1 MKIFLLEDDYL
12 LNKAINQYLA
22 SKGFTVS
29 SFYNGNEAIAA
40 ITDDYDLMILDI
52 DIPQLNGIAVMQEI
66 RKLYPR
72 KPVIMISATIDIDM
86 ISQAYEKGCNDYMK
100 KPFDIRELELKIR
113 TFSKATSNAIALVN
127 GLEYTLSD
135 QRLIH
140 HSREVALTS
149 MEKKLFHLLVE
160 NKGRTISMELLERGI
175 WGMDGDSVHLRQLVA
190 RLRKKLPENTIENR
204 TGSGYCIA

>member
-29 SFYNGNEAIAA
+29 SFYNGNEAITA

-113 TFSKATSNAIALVN
+113 TFSKTTSNAIALVD
-127 GLEYTLSD
+127 GLEYTLSN
-135 QRLIH
+135 QRLVR

-175 WGMDGDSVHLRQLVA
+175 WGMDGDSVHLRQLVS

>member
-113 TFSKATSNAIALVN
+113 TFSKTTTNAIALVD

-135 QRLIH
+135 QRLVH

-149 MEKKLFHLLVE
+149 MEKKLLHLLVE

>member
-113 TFSKATSNAIALVN
+113 TFSKTTTNAIALVD
-127 GLEYTLSD
+127 GLEYTFSD
-135 QRLIH
+135 QRLVR

>member
-29 SFYNGNEAIAA
+29 SFYNGNEAITA

-113 TFSKATSNAIALVN
+113 TFSKTTTNAIALID

-135 QRLIH
+135 QRLVH

>member
-113 TFSKATSNAIALVN
+113 TFSKTTTNAIALVD

-135 QRLIH
+135 QRLVR

-175 WGMDGDSVHLRQLVA
+175 WGMDGGSVHLRQLVA

>member
-12 LNKAINQYLA
+12 LNKAINQYLV
-22 SKGFTVS
+22 SKGFAVS
-29 SFYNGNEAIAA
+29 SFYNGTEAVQA

-52 DIPQLNGIAVMQEI
+52 DIPQLNGITVMEEI
-66 RKLYPR
+66 RKLYPT

-86 ISQAYEKGCNDYMK
+86 ISKAYEKGCNDYMK

-113 TFSKATSNAIALVN
+113 TFSKTTTNTIALID
-127 GLEYTLSD
+127 GLEYILSD
-135 QRLIH
+135 QRLLH
-140 HSREVALTS
+140 HSREIALTP

-175 WGMDGDSVHLRQLVA
+175 WGMNDDAVHLRQLVA
-190 RLRKKLPENTIENR
+190 RLRKKLPDDTIENR